1 LLVVEEADVA
11 VLDLLSDDAVD
22 FESALPPS
30 LGDDDVLVS
39 DDSELLAAAGDSF
52 ELDSD
57 DVPFLRASDG

>member
-1 LLVVEEADVA
+1 M
-11 VLDLLSDDAVD
+11 LDLLSDDAVD

-30 LGDDDVLVS
+30 FDVLGDVLGDDVVS

-57 DVPFLRASDG
+57 DVPFFRASDG